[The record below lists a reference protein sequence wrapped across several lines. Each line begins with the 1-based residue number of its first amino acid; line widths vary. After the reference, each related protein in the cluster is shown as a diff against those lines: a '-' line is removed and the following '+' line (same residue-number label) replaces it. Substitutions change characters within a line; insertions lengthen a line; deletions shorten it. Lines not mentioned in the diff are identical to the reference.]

1 VTFLLGFLTMNRK
14 NFDSFKETID
24 AAAMQSDL
32 AKRFSLPGAI
42 TRKVSHTP
50 SGRGIRVPQDRNIV
64 VRSSNRTTP
73 PTISCVCC
81 ESINSDLSR
90 ICGTCGYYLHSVNQ
104 SSDWTLAESRGLVRA
119 APKVKVMIESE
130 WKAVES
136 SLAGT
141 ITKTKKKTI
150 GSRYYASLPS
160 LYVTFCHTVEYR
172 NSNHY

>member
-1 VTFLLGFLTMNRK
+1 MNRK
-14 NFDSFKETID
+14 NYDSIKGTID

-42 TRKVSHTP
+42 TRKVIHVP
-50 SGRGIRVPQDRNIV
+50 SGRGSRVTQAGNAV
-64 VRSSNRTTP
+64 VRSSNRSSP
-73 PTISCVCC
+73 STITCACC
-81 ESINSDLSR
+81 ESINLENSR

-136 SLAGT
+136 SLAG
-141 ITKTKKKTI
+141 IGTKK
-150 GSRYYASLPS
+150 
-160 LYVTFCHTVEYR
+160 
-172 NSNHY
+172 